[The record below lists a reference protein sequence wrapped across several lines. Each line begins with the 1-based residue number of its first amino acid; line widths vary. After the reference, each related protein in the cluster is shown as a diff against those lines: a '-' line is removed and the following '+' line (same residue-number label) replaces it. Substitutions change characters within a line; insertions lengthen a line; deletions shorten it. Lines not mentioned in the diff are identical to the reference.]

1 MENVYAEQFRQ
12 LWEGAFEMYR
22 KETGRDLRND
32 DRLRKL
38 GSVDDLMENLDR
50 SADNFSEFRRKREK
64 FRHNFMKVLGP
75 VIGITNFIKD
85 LLPGTPGVVASPI
98 LAAVSYLVE
107 VGGKVSQAYD
117 YIEGVF
123 SELEEFSSRLE
134 DYMAGGFDK
143 RLEGKITAILT
154 FFIKVIGKSEKLI
167 LKGRFRFYLDKAFL
181 GADEATKGMV
191 DELNRLIKTEQQKVV
206 SSTYASV
213 KIIQRDMVANHN
225 ALQEGIEA
233 AEEGIR
239 KDIAAAGE
247 DIKGDIA
254 NYYKES
260 VSRADE
266 QKLEETLKVPILS
279 RTIELYGEFKR
290 RLVSGTGAWLRKEAA
305 YTAWFAGET
314 SLLFIIGEPGSG
326 KTHLATS
333 IINEVQERFS
343 HNKDGGSGVTG
354 PIPTAFFFIRES
366 DTQLLNVN
374 EMLKALAYQIIESD
388 SLFRRHAIEVCK
400 SSWNTMTAEDT
411 WKNLFQRYYQ
421 EIATDASVVIILD
434 GLDEAPKA
442 DQQIIANI
450 LKPSS
455 ADSEPQDRGIQFVV
469 LGRPTIR
476 NSIPSKAENSI
487 IKISRDQNRDDVE
500 RYIDTMLSQVVVL
513 EKLKRFNRAAAEL
526 ETANLRVKISQ
537 QSEGVFLWAQLLLD
551 HIKSMD
557 LDGIKNALSN
567 PPKNVTA
574 MINGLLERLAAEE
587 AEDLESFR
595 KMLAWVAC
603 SRRPLFFGE
612 LLLVMCLP
620 SKLPRLLLWESL
632 NNKFSTMFH
641 LNMPDGFIYRNE
653 EEEESEFSEVGDTDA
668 QQYNPPHVYSDGP
681 STDLQNA
688 DGSFSHDQGDSEISN
703 EGAKPKLKAKGGLPP
718 HKLEGDGDTEDDSDD
733 ESSVESTIESS
744 TDDSEEGGITGDIQE
759 DNFSDLLENILGD
772 EDLGFLEWE
781 LFGFIESLEEGQ
793 LKTEVNFSHQQFRDV
808 LLQNPP
814 DPTSAIKL
822 DLTDCYLMMAIS
834 CFDILKLDSWS
845 SHDMRILPVLLDYS
859 LRNLAY
865 HLQKVEIDVLADD
878 KENAVRLI
886 KDIYWI
892 FHEDAGNQ
900 IYFQFLY
907 NNNDLW
913 ADLWAVWV
921 LSNMY
926 SSAVRN
932 ILRLAGK
939 YQESFDSKELEWIN
953 QAGSS
958 AKSLFQPWMTSCA
971 RFWLERRGH
980 GDPKMFDKGLH
991 YCYFLHAL
999 DSMDD
1004 EGNIES
1010 LEVQA
1015 FSYRWGN
1022 MGPLTPERI
1031 RSLAN
1036 YAPGPV
1042 RDTVHWHSIMAWTL
1056 AIADYPADAI
1066 PVFQKAVEIDSSAW
1080 LAYEGLA
1087 RAYADMKMYKEAIPV
1102 MEEACRAVTGIW
1114 DLSQQFYADIAQWK
1128 RRLGD
1133 NAGALEAAKV
1143 AYLGSSFSPPTVF
1156 SYLDCLGANGQH
1168 DEVLSILQSLSR
1180 ETDGGYKKSLL
1191 LMTWPYL
1198 DWDPFDL
1205 LEGVFRAIGKEK
1217 LGFLIE
1223 DVKAALQNV
1232 LSSANDWKKR
1242 WFCWKTA
1249 RIVYEYEEAPNLEF
1263 VVQNYEMSL
1272 DLFGKMFNNTEEE
1285 IRDKRHITNFLAM
1298 QYYDSAVAAF
1308 KSGIS
1313 PDGYVKKLRDLAT
1326 STTTS
1331 SGTDAQETFD
1341 FYGPGYPSVLWG
1353 RWRQIFEQ
1361 AKKVKWRKCFR
1372 PRVLEELN
1380 MLDDENPENDTAG
1393 VYNLAITLLQA
1404 GDDRNASGLL
1414 TILFRPL
1421 RALRIR
1427 PEGQSDTTVPANA
1440 DNTSRP
1446 ALTTALTLKLTDC
1459 HKCSGDC
1466 SDKLGYESL
1475 YMCAVC
1481 PGRNFCGE
1489 CIDKVKAG
1497 TLARRD
1503 CNSNHEWHRA
1513 WPSDEK
1519 RLKKVADESEDGHLV
1534 IKPSWLEEMR
1544 GKWR

>member
-1 MENVYAEQFRQ
+1 METVYAEQFRQ
-12 LWEGAFEMYR
+12 LWEGAFETYK

-38 GSVDDLMENLDR
+38 VSVDDLMENLDR

-75 VIGITNFIKD
+75 VIGVTNFIKD

-123 SELEEFSSRLE
+123 AELEEFSSRLE
-134 DYMAGGFDK
+134 DYIVGGFDK

-181 GADEATKGMV
+181 GADEATKGML

-213 KIIQRDMVANHN
+213 KTIQRDMVANHN
-225 ALQEGIEA
+225 SLQEGIEA
-233 AEEGIR
+233 AEAGIRTDIAVVGEGI
-239 KDIAAAGE
+239 KSDIASF
-247 DIKGDIA
+247 
-254 NYYKES
+254 YKES

-290 RLVSGTGAWLRKEAA
+290 RLVPGTGAWLRKEAA
-305 YTAWFAGET
+305 YTTWFSGET
-314 SLLFIIGEPGSG
+314 SLLFIVGEPGSG

-333 IINEVQERFS
+333 IINEVQDRCS
-343 HNKDGGSGVTG
+343 RSKDGGLETTG
-354 PIPTAFFFIRES
+354 PISTAFFFIRES

-388 SLFRRHAIEVCK
+388 PLFRRHAIEICK

-411 WKNLFQRYYQ
+411 WKNLFQRYYR
-421 EIATDASVVIILD
+421 EIATNASVVIILD

-442 DQQIIANI
+442 DQQIITNI

-455 ADSEPQDRGIQFVV
+455 NESESQGRGIQFVV

-476 NSIPSKAENSI
+476 SSIPSKAENSV

-513 EKLKRFNRAAAEL
+513 EKLKRFNRAAAEV
-526 ETANLRVKISQ
+526 ETASLRVKISQ

-567 PPKNVTA
+567 PPKNVKT

-587 AEDLESFR
+587 AEELDSFR

-612 LLLVMCLP
+612 LLIIMCLP

-632 NNKFSTMFH
+632 NNKFSAMFR
-641 LNMPDGFIYRNE
+641 LNMPDGFVYRE
-653 EEEESEFSEVGDTDA
+653 EAEPDPSEMSDTDPD
-668 QQYNPPHVYSDGP
+668 QYRPGSLGLAPL
-681 STDLQNA
+681 DLQNTD
-688 DGSFSHDQGDSEISN
+688 DGSFTDQEALRPINGGTETESKGEEELHSKKSE
-703 EGAKPKLKAKGGLPP
+703 GG
-718 HKLEGDGDTEDDSDD
+718 EDATEDSDD
-733 ESSVESTIESS
+733 GSSLESTIESS
-744 TDDSEEGGITGDIQE
+744 TDDSEEGGVVDDAQE
-759 DNFSDLLENILGD
+759 DNFSDLLENMLGD

-834 CFDILKLDSWS
+834 CFDILKLESWS
-845 SHDMRILPVLLDYS
+845 SHDMRILPVLLDYP

-865 HLQKVEIDVLADD
+865 HLQKVETDALSNDE
-878 KENAVRLI
+878 ENAVKLI
-886 KDIYWI
+886 KDVYWL
-892 FHEDAGNQ
+892 FHEEAGSRT
-900 IYFQFLY
+900 YFQFLY
-907 NNNDLW
+907 NNNELW

-921 LSNMY
+921 QSNMCFL
-926 SSAVRN
+926 AVRN
-932 ILRLAGK
+932 ILKIAEK
-939 YQESFDSKELEWIN
+939 YKESFDPEELEWIN
-953 QAGSS
+953 QAASS
-958 AKSLFQPWMTSCA
+958 AKTLFRPWMTSCA
-971 RFWLERRGH
+971 SFWLERRGH

-1004 EGNIES
+1004 DGIIES
-1010 LEVQA
+1010 SEIKA

-1031 RSLAN
+1031 HSLAN
-1036 YAPGPV
+1036 YAPESV
-1042 RDTVHWHSIMAWTL
+1042 RDTVHWHSIIAWTL
-1056 AIADYPADAI
+1056 AIANYQSDAI
-1066 PVFQKAVEIDSSAW
+1066 PVFQKAVEIDPGAW

-1087 RAYADMKMYKEAIPV
+1087 RAYADTKMYKEAIPV
-1102 MEEACRAVTGIW
+1102 MEQACRAVAGIW

-1143 AYLGSSFSPPTVF
+1143 AYLGSSFSPPTMF
-1156 SYLDCLGANGQH
+1156 SYLDCLGANGLH
-1168 DEVLSILQSLSR
+1168 EEVLEILRNLSR

-1205 LEGVFRAIGKEK
+1205 LEGVFRGIGKEK

-1223 DVKAALQNV
+1223 DVKAALENV
-1232 LSSANDWKKR
+1232 LSSTNDWKKR

-1249 RIVYEYEEAPNLEF
+1249 RIVYEYEETPNLEF
-1263 VVQNYEMSL
+1263 VIQNYEMSL
-1272 DLFGKMFNNTEEE
+1272 GLFGKMFNNTEEE

-1298 QYYDSAVAAF
+1298 LYYDSAVAAV
-1308 KSGIS
+1308 KSGIT
-1313 PDGYVKKLRDLAT
+1313 PDEYVKKLRDLAT
-1326 STTTS
+1326 STTS
-1331 SGTDAQETFD
+1331 SGTDSQETFD

-1353 RWRQIFEQ
+1353 RWRQLFEQ

-1372 PRVLEELN
+1372 PRVLEELD

-1393 VYNLAITLLQA
+1393 IYNLAITLLQA
-1404 GDDRNASGLL
+1404 GDERNASGLL

-1421 RALRIR
+1421 RALRTR
-1427 PEGQSDTTVPANA
+1427 PESQSETAASATT
-1440 DNTSRP
+1440 DDTSRP
-1446 ALTTALTLKLTDC
+1446 ALVTALTLKLTDC

-1466 SDKLGYESL
+1466 SDKLGYEVL

-1489 CIDKVKAG
+1489 CLEKVKVG

-1519 RLKKVADESEDGHLV
+1519 RWKKVADESEDGHLV